1 MKIIAKTN
9 EGEIIEVRLQRM
21 FPNCSKYTHCCDENW
36 DKKLERVIKM
46 PIKVD
51 YTIHTEKDKM
61 KAPKGF
67 KGW

>member
-1 MKIIAKTN
+1 MKVIAKTI

-36 DKKLERVIKM
+36 DGKLERVIKI

-51 YTIHTEKDKM
+51 YTIHTERDRIKP
-61 KAPKGF
+61 PKGF